1 MYKIEMSAWKRQS
14 RLFLPGNR
22 REDMLHLENETMQL
36 ENLQKTMLHLENGR
50 VDQKMAK
57 HHLTC

>member
-1 MYKIEMSAWKRQS
+1 MSAWKKQS